1 MWSLRAKGYSM
12 KSRGNVSTTLT
23 ILSRGFN
30 KSTKRKLETCKR
42 FPEPHERAGWHDTPL
57 CMPFLNKVKDYASW
71 QSDFWNMEFIRNANV
86 IISTRLD
93 FIFHLR
99 EAESLIL
106 TPTVIGVCVEK
117 DKGITHVVSCKDL
130 KAQKWPRVDKQ
141 SSLLFL
147 IQKYLGYD
155 GRNKVFTN

>member
-1 MWSLRAKGYSM
+1 
-12 KSRGNVSTTLT
+12 
-23 ILSRGFN
+23 
-30 KSTKRKLETCKR
+30 
-42 FPEPHERAGWHDTPL
+42 
-57 CMPFLNKVKDYASW
+57 
-71 QSDFWNMEFIRNANV
+71 
-86 IISTRLD
+86 
-93 FIFHLR
+93 
-99 EAESLIL
+99 
-106 TPTVIGVCVEK
+106 VEK